1 MPAEAIKKGFQA
13 MSLRRLPA
21 VLMLAFSA
29 GACAHQDHQDKAAPP
44 APAAPKAPEAAAPAE
59 TPENAPHPVMDQRA
73 LDLLKRMS
81 DTLASAKSFTYRSR
95 SSVEEP
101 AATGQF
107 LTFFGETQLAL
118 QRPNKLRAK
127 VGGDLPDFQI
137 AYDGAKVW
145 AFDPGK
151 NLYAVAEAPGN
162 IDDTLKFLMDKAGV
176 HFPASDFMVSNPYA
190 TMTQDV
196 NSAFVV
202 GTSQV
207 DGHPTDHLAFMGPG
221 VNWEIWIDRGKEALP
236 RRFAVTYKE
245 ATNFPRFLVE
255 FFDWRLN
262 PKLPASEFAFKAPR
276 GAKPIE
282 FASQV
287 GQEFQK
293 PAEGGK

>member
-1 MPAEAIKKGFQA
+1 MQTVSIVKNSQRVSMALLFAL
-13 MSLRRLPA
+13 ST
-21 VLMLAFSA
+21 
-29 GACAHQDHQDKAAPP
+29 GACAHKEKAAPS
-44 APAAPKAPEAAAPAE
+44 AAPKPSEAAAPAA
-59 TPENAPHPVMDQRA
+59 TPENVPHPVMEQRA

-95 SSVEEP
+95 SLAEEP

-107 LTFFGETQLAL
+107 LTFVGHTEIAL

-127 VGGDLPDFQI
+127 AGGDIPAFRI

-145 AFDPGK
+145 AFDPDK

-162 IDDTLKFLMDKAGV
+162 LDDTLKFLMDKAGV
-176 HFPASDFMVSNPYA
+176 RFPAADFMFSDPYA
-190 TMTQDV
+190 VMTQGV

-202 GTSQV
+202 GTSEV

-221 VNWEIWIDRGKEALP
+221 VNWEIWIDRGKEAVP

-245 ATNFPRFLVE
+245 AANFPRFLVE

-262 PKLPASEFAFKAPR
+262 PKLPAGEFAFKAPKD
-276 GAKPIE
+276 AKPIE
-282 FASQV
+282 FASEV
-287 GQEFQK
+287 GQEFK
-293 PAEGGK
+293 TPAEGGK